1 MASASV
7 LTRVGII
14 QQYAAEA
21 LLFLGDFTSPA
32 AGSIDSLLLLC
43 GDLPEWTLAV
53 VYSEFEKKR
62 GKPLIGKKFRKQRA
76 YCPL

>member
-1 MASASV
+1 VPWIIEHGPNFEVLARQLFANRVSAFFGLDVLVSAIVLLRFISV
-7 LTRVGII
+7 EGKR
-14 QQYAAEA
+14 
-21 LLFLGDFTSPA
+21 
-32 AGSIDSLLLLC
+32 
-43 GDLPEWTLAV
+43 LAV

>member
-1 MASASV
+1 MPAVA
-7 LTRVGII
+7 I
-14 QQYAAEA
+14 AAA
-21 LLFLGDFTSPA
+21 FG
-32 AGSIDSLLLLC
+32 C
-43 GDLPEWTLAV
+43 GMVLAV

>member
-1 MASASV
+1 MQHLANH
-7 LTRVGII
+7 R
-14 QQYAAEA
+14 
-21 LLFLGDFTSPA
+21 
-32 AGSIDSLLLLC
+32 
-43 GDLPEWTLAV
+43 LAV